1 MEKVLFEYRGSKF
14 ELFESKDLFGC
25 EVIVIY
31 ENERLVGTV
40 EKLHS
45 NELYIVTQR
54 ILSGKYSYQELGVY
68 A

>member
-14 ELFESKDLFGC
+14 ELLESKDLFGC

-31 ENERLVGTV
+31 ENDILVGTV
-40 EKLHS
+40 EKLHA